1 MGGEAMVHV
10 GGHLY
15 SSLQFISDVLGGVL
29 NRVVSP
35 SFALHAFA
43 TAGNVNSMEN
53 ILKDKAGLASSFG
66 VGVVC
71 AIVSGLNFEVNCVKT
86 SQDAKFKF
94 NSGFNVSM

>member
-1 MGGEAMVHV
+1 MHHSDKFFLGGQNNLRGFEVNSYGPRDSGCAMGGEAMVHV

-53 ILKDKAGLASSFG
+53 ILKGTVFTY
-66 VGVVC
+66 
-71 AIVSGLNFEVNCVKT
+71 AIAFLF
-86 SQDAKFKF
+86 A
-94 NSGFNVSM
+94 

>member
-53 ILKDKAGLASSFG
+53 ILKGTVFTNANAFLFAQDLT
-66 VGVVC
+66 
-71 AIVSGLNFEVNCVKT
+71 EVLGYRDQRAYHLLFFVR
-86 SQDAKFKF
+86 
-94 NSGFNVSM
+94 